1 MAGIEDLLRQRRE
14 ALEKIDA
21 QIAGSFARAVTLL
34 FTDIVGS
41 TEIFETAGD
50 IAGRQM
56 IQTHND
62 LLFPLIES
70 HGGRIIKTIGDS
82 IMASFEDPGQA
93 CTCAVRMQET
103 LREYNRGRAG
113 QERIRVRMGLHHGQA
128 VMEERDLFGDM
139 VNTAARVESRAD
151 GEEIL
156 ISGSLK
162 QALASGP
169 PAPLVF
175 LGSETVKG
183 KKQKI
188 DFYLLNWDG
197 REDGEVLA
205 AWNLRKAGAP
215 AAQARPPAAPAGG
228 SGASSSS
235 AGLLARRV
243 RIRELPPLE
252 TPVHGAGAP
261 PAPPPARGNPYLN
274 RVMIPSPAMFF
285 GREAQVRRIMG
296 RLSAERPQSVSIV
309 GERRIGKSSLLNH
322 LACPGTR
329 LALQPEAGRYLY
341 LLLDFQQMRAIGEA
355 EFLGL
360 VFAGLRRQLGE
371 ALEMEGGE
379 DFDGLRA
386 LAEAVAA
393 AGLRLILLTDEFE
406 SVTKNERLGAELYSF
421 LRSLANNYPV
431 GFVTASA
438 RNLKDMCVSHQ
449 IADSPFFNIFA
460 VTHLGLFREEEAL
473 ALIREP
479 SASRGR
485 PLEPAAAAVLAMGGT
500 YPFFL
505 QMACSAWFEYLE
517 SEDRQAA
524 ELAGQAPPREVL
536 ALFREEAEPHFE
548 YVLETLP
555 PEEKRALGAALAGRE
570 AEPGPLEALLRK
582 GYLRALPDGAPAPFS
597 EEFGRFAGSFL
608 RR

>member
-14 ALEKIDA
+14 ALERIDA
-21 QIAGSFARAVTLL
+21 QIADGFARAVTLL

-41 TEIFETAGD
+41 TEFFETAGD

-62 LLFPLIES
+62 LLFPLIQT

-82 IMASFEDPGQA
+82 IMASFEDPGRA
-93 CTCAVRMQET
+93 CACAVAMQER
-103 LREYNRGRAG
+103 LREYNGGRAA

-128 VMEERDLFGDM
+128 VMEEKDLFGDM

-162 QALASGP
+162 QALEAGQ

-188 DFYLLNWDG
+188 DFYLVNWDG
-197 REDGEVLA
+197 REDAEVQASWSGRKTPTA
-205 AWNLRKAGAP
+205 AAAAPVLGAAPGYGAGA
-215 AAQARPPAAPAGG
+215 APSTAGKG
-228 SGASSSS
+228 PS
-235 AGLLARRV
+235 RRV
-243 RIRELPPLE
+243 VIRELPPLRA
-252 TPVHGAGAP
+252 PVE
-261 PAPPPARGNPYLN
+261 PPPGTGNPYLN
-274 RVMIPSPAMFF
+274 RVMLPSAGMFF

-322 LACPGTR
+322 LASPATR
-329 LALQPEAGRYLY
+329 LALQPDAERYLY
-341 LLLDFQQMRAIGEA
+341 LFLDFQQLRTIGET

-360 VFAGLRRQLGE
+360 IFAGLRRQLGE
-371 ALEMEGGE
+371 GSELEVGE

-386 LAEAVAA
+386 LAEGVAA
-393 AGLRLILLTDEFE
+393 AGLRLVLLADEFE

-421 LRSLANNYPV
+421 LRSLANNYP
-431 GFVTASA
+431 
-438 RNLKDMCVSHQ
+438 
-449 IADSPFFNIFA
+449 
-460 VTHLGLFREEEAL
+460 
-473 ALIREP
+473 
-479 SASRGR
+479 
-485 PLEPAAAAVLAMGGT
+485 
-500 YPFFL
+500 FFL

-517 SEDRQAA
+517 DEGRAAA

-536 ALFREEAEPHFE
+536 ALFREESEPHFE

-555 PEEKRALGAALAGRE
+555 AEEKQALADVLAGKTP
-570 AEPGPLEALLRK
+570 EPGPVETLLRK
-582 GYLRALPDGAPAPFS
+582 GYLRSLADGDCAPFS
-597 EEFGRFAGSFL
+597 EEFGRFAGRFL
-608 RR
+608 KR

>member
-1 MAGIEDLLRQRRE
+1 
-14 ALEKIDA
+14 
-21 QIAGSFARAVTLL
+21 
-34 FTDIVGS
+34 
-41 TEIFETAGD
+41 
-50 IAGRQM
+50 
-56 IQTHND
+56 
-62 LLFPLIES
+62 
-70 HGGRIIKTIGDS
+70 
-82 IMASFEDPGQA
+82 
-93 CTCAVRMQET
+93 
-103 LREYNRGRAG
+103 
-113 QERIRVRMGLHHGQA
+113 
-128 VMEERDLFGDM
+128 MEERDLFGDM

-162 QALASGP
+162 QALEAGP

-175 LGSETVKG
+175 LGSEAVKG

-188 DFYLLNWDG
+188 DFYLVNWDG
-197 REDGEVLA
+197 REDAEVLA
-205 AWNLRKAGAP
+205 AWSRRKAAATGPAQP
-215 AAQARPPAAPAGG
+215 AASVSKAPEVPAPQAPGVAPAGG
-228 SGASSSS
+228 PS
-235 AGLLARRV
+235 RRV
-243 RIRELPPLE
+243 LIRALPPLQ
-252 TPVHGAGAP
+252 AP
-261 PAPPPARGNPYLN
+261 AEAPAAHGNPYLN

-322 LACPGTR
+322 LTSPGLR
-329 LALQPEAGRYLY
+329 LALQPDAGRYLY
-341 LLLDFQQMRAIGEA
+341 LLLDFQQMRAIGEQ

-360 VFAGLRRQLGE
+360 IFDGLRRQLGE
-371 ALEMEGGE
+371 ALELEVSE

-386 LAEAVAA
+386 LAEGIAA
-393 AGLRLILLTDEFE
+393 AGLRLILLADEFE

-431 GFVTASA
+431 GFITASA

-479 SASRGR
+479 SAARGR
-485 PLEPAAAAVLAMGGT
+485 PLEPVAPAILGMGGT

-517 SEDRQAA
+517 SEGLEAA
-524 ELAGQAPPREVL
+524 DLAGKAPPREVL
-536 ALFREEAEPHFE
+536 ALFREEVEPHFE

-555 PEEKRALGAALAGRE
+555 AEEKQVLADTLSGKSPKAGP
-570 AEPGPLEALLRK
+570 AEEALLRK
-582 GYLRALPDGAPAPFS
+582 GYLRPLPDGACAPFS
-597 EEFGRFAGSFL
+597 EEFGRFAGRFL
-608 RR
+608 AR